1 MPPTVPGKSN
11 LPILVYVDTLLAPS
25 LAFILTQSEALQKFL
40 PIYIGVRQLG
50 SGALELPAD
59 RTLAINRF
67 DGLLGKIREMPYRRF
82 GYAPMFFRKIGR
94 CAPVLLH
101 AHFGPNG
108 LRAVPL
114 ASWLGIPLVTTF
126 HGFDAT
132 IRDADLQKSDYGQR
146 EYVRKRSILKERG
159 SLFIAVSR
167 FIRNR
172 LLDQGFAEEKIVV
185 HYMGVDTDF
194 FCPDSAVHR
203 LPIVLFVG
211 HLTEQKGC
219 DFLIQAMARVQALKP
234 DVELVVIGEGS
245 HRGRLEALAQEQLKL
260 FRFLGSQ
267 PRAIVKDWLNRA
279 RVFSVP
285 SVTAASGAEE
295 GFGLVFAEAQAM
307 GCPVASFSSGGI
319 PEAVAHEET
328 GLLTA
333 ERDIEGL
340 AQHIL
345 ALMRN
350 DDMWQKMS
358 QAGRARVCA
367 LFDLKV
373 QTRSLEGLYRQV
385 LNGAVPAQSR

>member
-1 MPPTVPGKSN
+1 
-11 LPILVYVDTLLAPS
+11 
-25 LAFILTQSEALQKFL
+25 
-40 PIYIGVRQLG
+40 
-50 SGALELPAD
+50 LPAD